1 MNEKQKRKRDN
12 ERGRHTVRVRV
23 LNSERETKETER
35 DNERDTVRV
44 RVLKSERETKRKKE
58 IYTIR
63 QTETGKTNKTEQPQ
77 MKMIL
82 LNEICRHVFA
92 VHGLWN
98 RVHIA
103 ELNVG
108 GRICRSGCNNS
119 VNGTSI
125 VDLGFRLQKKKKHL
139 LLYPFICNWGGKNR
153 RKLPFLKRYF
163 TVGLKPSE
171 S

>member
-23 LNSERETKETER
+23 L
-35 DNERDTVRV
+35 
-44 RVLKSERETKRKKE
+44 KSERETKRKKD

-108 GRICRSGCNNS
+108 GRI
-119 VNGTSI
+119 
-125 VDLGFRLQKKKKHL
+125 
-139 LLYPFICNWGGKNR
+139 
-153 RKLPFLKRYF
+153 
-163 TVGLKPSE
+163 
-171 S
+171 

>member
-1 MNEKQKRKRDN
+1 M
-12 ERGRHTVRVRV
+12 
-23 LNSERETKETER
+23 
-35 DNERDTVRV
+35 
-44 RVLKSERETKRKKE
+44 
-58 IYTIR
+58 R

-125 VDLGFRLQKKKKHL
+125 VDLGFRLQKKKKAFAIVSLHL
-139 LLYPFICNWGGKNR
+139 QLGGKNR